1 MDTRLKGENLKRTK
15 SIWTGNIHSSTNDR
29 PNSSGGILIL
39 AKKGLDII
47 PKESGTDKD
56 NMGRMAW
63 EIYEIRGHKLLI
75 MGMYGPP
82 GGDDTQNAA
91 FFEEEVFEVLD
102 NETYDNVIMAG
113 DWNVF
118 LDTEKDHTNYKN
130 PGKYRTK
137 TREEIKSKM
146 RTHNLSDV
154 YREQN
159 PSKREFT
166 YKDNSGHR
174 VSSRLDYFIVDQE
187 AALNTINATIE
198 PITDPFDHSEITITV
213 DFDKITRGQGFWKF
227 NNSHL
232 ENDYFKQMIRK
243 ELLDLVIENQS
254 DDEQKSLT
262 ELHALN
268 PEERQKVK
276 LNLNPHEMMEQIHY
290 RLKKWIISYSIAKQ
304 KERRVEKAAIELE
317 ILELREELKAVTIG
331 ENERL
336 EKLDRLAGK
345 ETSLEKMEEHPAK
358 GTSIRS
364 RQEWD
369 INAEGPGKILLKCE
383 DKYGQQKYMS
393 SI

>member
-1 MDTRLKGENLKRTK
+1 
-15 SIWTGNIHSSTNDR
+15 
-29 PNSSGGILIL
+29 
-39 AKKGLDII
+39 
-47 PKESGTDKD
+47 
-56 NMGRMAW
+56 MGRMAW

-75 MGMYGPP
+75 MGIYGPP
-82 GGDDTQNAA
+82 SGDDTQNAT

-102 NETYDNVIMAG
+102 NKTHDNVIIAG

-118 LDTEKDHTNYKN
+118 LDTEKDHKNYKN

-146 RTHNLSDV
+146 QTHNLSDV

-159 PSKREFT
+159 PTKREFT
-166 YKDNSGHR
+166 YKDNSGHS

-187 AALNTINATIE
+187 EVLNTINATIE

-232 ENDYFKQMIRK
+232 ENEYFKRMIRK

-254 DDEQKSLT
+254 DDEQKSIA
-262 ELHALN
+262 ELRALN
-268 PEERQKVK
+268 PEERQNVK

-290 RLKKWIISYSIAKQ
+290 RLKKCIISYSIAKQ
-304 KERRVEKAAIELE
+304 RERRLEKAAIEQE
-317 ILELREELKAVTIG
+317 ILELREELKAITIG
-331 ENERL
+331 ENELL
-336 EKLDRLAGK
+336 EKLGRLSGK
-345 ETSLEKMEEHPAK
+345 ETALEKMEEHQAK

-364 RQEWD
+364 RQEWN
-369 INAEGPGKILLKCE
+369 INAEGPGKILLNCE

-393 SI
+393 GIIKKNKKGEVTEKKQANKKYRMKPQSTGKKCLQTRELQQRRKT

>member
-1 MDTRLKGENLKRTK
+1 
-15 SIWTGNIHSSTNDR
+15 
-29 PNSSGGILIL
+29 
-39 AKKGLDII
+39 
-47 PKESGTDKD
+47 
-56 NMGRMAW
+56 MGRMAW
-63 EIYEIRGHKLLI
+63 EIYEIRGHRLLI
-75 MGMYGPP
+75 MGIYGPP
-82 GGDDTQNAA
+82 GGDDTQNAT

-213 DFDKITRGQGFWKF
+213 DFDKIKRGQGFWKF

-232 ENDYFKQMIRK
+232 ENEYFKRMIRT
-243 ELLDLVIENQS
+243 ELLNLVIENQS
-254 DDEQKSLT
+254 DDEQISIA
-262 ELHALN
+262 ELRALN
-268 PEERQKVK
+268 PEGRQNVK

-290 RLKKWIISYSIAKQ
+290 RLKKCIISYSIAKQ
-304 KERRVEKAAIELE
+304 RERRLEKAGIEQE
-317 ILELREELKAVTIG
+317 ILELREELKAVIIG

-336 EKLDRLAGK
+336 EKLGRLSGR
-345 ETSLEKMEEHPAK
+345 ETALEKIEEHQAK

-364 RQEWD
+364 RQ
-369 INAEGPGKILLKCE
+369 L
-383 DKYGQQKYMS
+383 
-393 SI
+393 